1 MPYSIRLE
9 LNPKPE
15 DIQII
20 GNGIMQF
27 AKQRT
32 KHKPMEFFAV
42 FVRDSNQTILGGCNG
57 STLYGC
63 LYIDQLWVDESLR
76 HKGYGRQLIEKA
88 LAFGIDKECSF
99 ATVNTMNWE
108 ALEFYQKLGF
118 VIEFQRTGFDHNSI
132 FYFLRK
138 PLAVHS
144 SETTRLSENTAFP
157 WKKDKLLCDIVD
169 ELKNIHQCH
178 TILLYGSRARGD
190 FTPSS
195 DYDIAGISSSLS
207 EKLWLAR
214 FDENHQVFC
223 DVFVYPENELLHP
236 NESHLQMSDGVI
248 LIEKNHFGTEVLNK
262 LKAIQHTSPVLTD
275 NELQGRKVWYRKML
289 ARAKVG
295 DLKGKYRQIWM
306 IYTILEDYFAFKQLR
321 YEGPKKA
328 FQYLTKHD
336 PGVLSLFEKVLA
348 DANDIHALEILIQNI
363 LTNKCTGIHDI

>member
-1 MPYSIRLE
+1 MPYSIQLE

-15 DIQII
+15 DIQIL

-32 KHKPMEFFAV
+32 KHKPIEFFAI
-42 FVRDSNQTILGGCNG
+42 FIRDSNQTILGGCNG

-76 HKGYGRQLIEKA
+76 NQGYGSQLIKKA
-88 LAFGIDKECSF
+88 LAFGIDKKCSF
-99 ATVNTMNWE
+99 ATVNTMDWE
-108 ALEFYQKLGF
+108 ALKFYQKLGF
-118 VIEFQRTGFDHNSI
+118 VIEFQRTGFDHHSI

-138 PLAVHS
+138 PLTSHAN
-144 SETTRLSENTAFP
+144 ETAEPTENTAFP
-157 WKKDKLLCDIVD
+157 WKKDKLLCTIVD

-190 FTPSS
+190 FTSSS
-195 DYDIAGISSSLS
+195 DYDIAGISNSLS

-236 NESHLQMSDGVI
+236 NESHLHMSDGVVM
-248 LIEKNHFGTEVLNK
+248 IEKNHFGTEVLNK
-262 LKAIQHTSPVLTD
+262 LKAMKRTPLALSD
-275 NELQGRKVWYRKML
+275 NELQGRKVWYKKML
-289 ARAKVG
+289 ARAKVD
-295 DLKGKYRQIWM
+295 DLEGKYRQIWM
-306 IYTILEDYFAFKQLR
+306 IYTILEDYFAFRQLR

-328 FQYLTKHD
+328 FQYLSTHD
-336 PGVLSLFEKVLA
+336 PSALSLFENILA
-348 DANDIHALEILIQNI
+348 DANDIHRLNCLIKTI
-363 LTNKCTGIHDI
+363 LTD